1 MSVFLNDRASVG
13 MTVEA
18 NGPFG
23 HFCLDES
30 RHDRVVLLAAGSG
43 ITPMLAMLRY
53 IDDLCLETTASLLY
67 CVRTSSDIMFESELE
82 QLRSK
87 LKNFEHHVLLS
98 QPHAEWSGPRGHV
111 SREFIQNNVKDIAL
125 RDCFLCGPP
134 PFMDASR
141 AILIGLG
148 VKPECIMQESFGNSA
163 PKSAQPASTAAETD
177 VVVEFAR
184 SGKTCVVRSG
194 QTLLEAA
201 EEHGVVIPSSCRQG
215 QCGTCKTKLLGGNV
229 RMDAE
234 EGLDPDSRA
243 QGFVLTC
250 VGHADGAVKL
260 DA

>member
-1 MSVFLNDRASVG
+1 

-30 RHDRVVLLAAGSG
+30 KHRNVVLLAAGSG
-43 ITPMLAMLRY
+43 ITPMMAMLRY
-53 IDDLCLETTASLLY
+53 MDDLCLQTAVTLLY
-67 CVRTSSDIMFESELE
+67 YVRTCKDIIFEGELE
-82 QLRSK
+82 QLRSR
-87 LKNFEHHVLLS
+87 LKHFQYHVLLS

-111 SREFIQNNVKDIAL
+111 GREFIENTVKDISSP
-125 RDCFLCGPP
+125 DFFLCGPP
-134 PFMDASR
+134 PFMEASR
-141 AILIGLG
+141 DILTGLG
-148 VKPECIMQESFGNSA
+148 VRPERIRQESFGA
-163 PKSAQPASTAAETD
+163 AVPKSAQPNSVAPETS

-184 SGKTCVVRSG
+184 SGKMCTVRSG

-201 EEHGVVIPSSCRQG
+201 EEHGVGIPSSCRQG
-215 QCGTCKTKLLGGNV
+215 QCGTCKTRLLGGNV

-250 VGHADGAVKL
+250 VGRAEGAVKL